1 MNSYYDTKLKYA
13 RLSILKKKNNFI
25 FFKIDICNLS
35 KMQKVLKK
43 FRISKIIHLAA
54 QAGIRYSLVNPK
66 QYIETNINGF
76 YNILELTKKFK
87 IKHLLFASS
96 SSVYGNTSNVPFKE
110 DQSTDKP
117 LQIYATTKKSN
128 ELMAHCY
135 SHLHNISIT
144 GLRFFTVYGPWGR
157 PDMAIYI
164 FTEKILS
171 NKSVKIFNNGNHS
184 RDFTYISDIVSGIV
198 KLLKINNKKEKF
210 QIYNIGNSRPVKI
223 NKTLNIIEKI
233 LNKKAKKI
241 YVKKQP
247 GDMVDTYSDIRKLKT
262 RFKFYPKV
270 KIEDGISN
278 FIKWYKNY
286 NNFK

>member
-1 MNSYYDTKLKYA
+1 
-13 RLSILKKKNNFI
+13 
-25 FFKIDICNLS
+25 
-35 KMQKVLKK
+35 MQKVLKK

-144 GLRFFTVYGPWGR
+144 GLRFFTVYGPWA
-157 PDMAIYI
+157 DQIWLYI
-164 FTEKILS
+164 FLQK
-171 NKSVKIFNNGNHS
+171 
-184 RDFTYISDIVSGIV
+184 
-198 KLLKINNKKEKF
+198 
-210 QIYNIGNSRPVKI
+210 
-223 NKTLNIIEKI
+223 
-233 LNKKAKKI
+233 
-241 YVKKQP
+241 
-247 GDMVDTYSDIRKLKT
+247 
-262 RFKFYPKV
+262 
-270 KIEDGISN
+270 N
-278 FIKWYKNY
+278 FI
-286 NNFK
+286 